1 MEKKKVKLDLFGSD
15 FSADPFF
22 LPLTIAGV
30 LGGMG
35 LRTTGNDTDLRRGN
49 NSVR

>member
-15 FSADPFF
+15 FFH
-22 LPLTIAGV
+22 PLTIAGV

-35 LRTTGNDTDLRRGN
+35 LRTTGNDIDLRRGN
-49 NSVR
+49 NLMQ